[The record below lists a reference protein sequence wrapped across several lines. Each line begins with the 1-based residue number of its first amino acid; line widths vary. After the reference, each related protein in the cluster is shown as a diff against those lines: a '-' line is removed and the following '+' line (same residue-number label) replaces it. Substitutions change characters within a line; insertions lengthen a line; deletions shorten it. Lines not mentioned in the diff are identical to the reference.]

1 MLIRVGYI
9 GDDPQERDFHF
20 VSKDFSEL
28 LSITVKIL
36 QKKFKYY
43 NCTIETFID
52 FLKFMSFIMEDENL
66 SIKFVSQGNS
76 NLISINELE
85 KTMIKMLRSWKIWF
99 LT

>member
-28 LSITVKIL
+28 PSITVKIL

>member
-1 MLIRVGYI
+1 MLIRVEYN

-20 VSKDFSEL
+20 VSKDFSRL
-28 LSITVKIL
+28 PSIPVKIL

-66 SIKFVSQGNS
+66 SIEFISQGNS
-76 NLISINELE
+76 NFMSISELE
-85 KTMIKMLRSWKIWF
+85 KTMIKMLRS
-99 LT
+99 